1 MKNHPLISRFVWLL
15 LVLAVLALAGTG
27 CTTTEAENTS
37 SRPWNAQKGW
47 ENGFP
52 SRMNEGR

>member
-1 MKNHPLISRFVWLL
+1 MKNHPLISRFVWLQ

-27 CTTTEAENTS
+27 CTMTEAENTS

>member
-1 MKNHPLISRFVWLL
+1 MKFHPFISRCVWLFL
-15 LVLAVLALAGTG
+15 ALGVLVLVGTG
-27 CTTTEAENTS
+27 CATTEAENTS

-52 SRMNEGR
+52 TRLNEGR

>member
-1 MKNHPLISRFVWLL
+1 MKNLLSNLRLVWLL
-15 LVLAVLALAGTG
+15 VFLGVLVLAGSG
-27 CTTTEAENTS
+27 CHTTEAENTS

-52 SRMNEGR
+52 TRINQGR